1 MESSDAFEKWALCK
15 AHEII
20 SREGFLLM
28 DAAQALDK
36 KRTKSNAYLL
46 RNAIARSLMEAAG
59 LRNFPPQGESTEFV
73 LP

>member
-1 MESSDAFEKWALCK
+1 MESNDAFEKWALCK
-15 AHEII
+15 AHEIL

-46 RNAIARSLMEAAG
+46 RNAIARSLMEAASG
-59 LRNFPPQGESTEFV
+59 RSLPAGGE
-73 LP
+73 PA